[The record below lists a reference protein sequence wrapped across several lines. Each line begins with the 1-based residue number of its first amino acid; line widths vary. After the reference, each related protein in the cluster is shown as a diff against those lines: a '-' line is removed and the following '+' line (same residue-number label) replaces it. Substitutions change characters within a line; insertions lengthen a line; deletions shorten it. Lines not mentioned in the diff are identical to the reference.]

1 MLEKSKEESILV
13 EALYYCT
20 EEFVNMARIEC
31 KLHRP
36 MEYRI
41 LTRMSQI
48 AEFLDPLKKN
58 YSKNDRENFL
68 LYLDQETDK
77 IFKKMISLR
86 DREVKIIRKL
96 YICYFGYEQ
105 TKVEGEKY
113 DKLCE
118 LWDTVVC
125 IQKKKIVVINDIQD
139 IEKLKKI
146 RIQKVK
152 KQKEV
157 RKFLTAWKKQNKER
171 NQSFPK
177 QRKEAKK
184 FAGMIRGDAVFRKL
198 MKERVET
205 EKSLDQQIQM
215 FMGMILEKHERK

>member
-1 MLEKSKEESILV
+1 M
-13 EALYYCT
+13 
-20 EEFVNMARIEC
+20 
-31 KLHRP
+31 
-36 MEYRI
+36 
-41 LTRMSQI
+41 
-48 AEFLDPLKKN
+48 
-58 YSKNDRENFL
+58 
-68 LYLDQETDK
+68 
-77 IFKKMISLR
+77 
-86 DREVKIIRKL
+86 
-96 YICYFGYEQ
+96 
-105 TKVEGEKY
+105 
-113 DKLCE
+113 
-118 LWDTVVC
+118 
-125 IQKKKIVVINDIQD
+125 VINDIQD